1 MYIYISI
8 FSLNTYTV
16 MLLFYVLSFFAKKN
30 AFWMLKNVKICG
42 SNTNMLLKIDKPE
55 EFYQA
60 KNWFKISSKILLI
73 VNFEICRQP
82 HGQTIHLTEKLISIN
97 FS

>member
-1 MYIYISI
+1 MYVHSYFHFFIEHLYSA
-8 FSLNTYTV
+8 V

-55 EFYQA
+55 G
-60 KNWFKISSKILLI
+60 ILSGKEL
-73 VNFEICRQP
+73 V
-82 HGQTIHLTEKLISIN
+82 
-97 FS
+97 